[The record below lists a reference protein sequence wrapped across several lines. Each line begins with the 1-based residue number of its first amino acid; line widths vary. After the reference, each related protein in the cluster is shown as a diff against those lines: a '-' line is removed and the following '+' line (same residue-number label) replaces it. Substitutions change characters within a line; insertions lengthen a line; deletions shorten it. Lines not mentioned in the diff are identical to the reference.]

1 MGHLVTAA
9 FSIDVIDVIDVE
21 NWWGKGIEGG
31 TWEAGFR

>member
-1 MGHLVTAA
+1 MGHLATAA
-9 FSIDVIDVIDVE
+9 FSIDVIDVE